1 MGKLWDDT
9 PMEPGAR
16 KAIDRILQIRTVV
29 TNDTPLFPSPKDR
42 TKPVRYELTRTWL
55 RKAEKLAGVPKQ
67 AGGLWHPYR
76 RGWATARKTMSMKDV
91 AALGGWGSEAVLRGV
106 YQQADMAGMI
116 EVIEAP
122 AKLRD
127 AR

>member
-1 MGKLWDDT
+1 
-9 PMEPGAR
+9 
-16 KAIDRILQIRTVV
+16 
-29 TNDTPLFPSPKDR
+29 
-42 TKPVRYELTRTWL
+42 
-55 RKAEKLAGVPKQ
+55 
-67 AGGLWHPYR
+67 
-76 RGWATARKTMSMKDV
+76 MSMKDV

-116 EVIEAP
+116 EVIEAQ

>member
-1 MGKLWDDT
+1 LEVIPTDI
-9 PMEPGAR
+9 PG
-16 KAIDRILQIRTVV
+16 
-29 TNDTPLFPSPKDR
+29 
-42 TKPVRYELTRTWL
+42 
-55 RKAEKLAGVPKQ
+55 LAGVNEHPVGVL
-67 AGGLWHPYR
+67 AHIPHTIPLWHPYR

-116 EVIEAP
+116 EVIEAQ
-122 AKLRD
+122 AKLRE

>member
-1 MGKLWDDT
+1 MSEHLYTYID
-9 PMEPGAR
+9 PPNVR
-16 KAIDRILQIRTVV
+16 HLDRIVEVRTVV
-29 TNDTPLFPSPKDR
+29 TDDTPLFPSPKDR

-55 RKAEKLAGVPKQ
+55 RKAEELAGVPKQ
-67 AGGLWHPYR
+67 VGGLWHPYR

-116 EVIEAP
+116 EVIEAQ

-127 AR
+127 AK